1 MTREI
6 HPAALLREVVKTL
19 ESTRADLDEDIATL
33 KIAATAAML
42 DQRVIRA
49 DSLDRLLAAVTAFCT
64 QYVPVVMAGNELV
77 EHINE
82 TPIWS
87 ELSRPEGDAK

>member
-6 HPAALLREVVKTL
+6 HPATLLREVVELL
-19 ESTRADLDEDIATL
+19 ESTCADLGEDIATM
-33 KIAATAAML
+33 KTAATVAML

-49 DSLDRLLAAVTAFCT
+49 DSLDRLLAAATAFRL
-64 QYVPVVMAGNELV
+64 QYAAVVQAGNELV

-82 TPIWS
+82 TPLWS